1 MTDIPGAAYKAT
13 CRVASTAN
21 ITTLSGL
28 LTIDGIVLV
37 ANDRVL
43 VKDQTASQNNGI
55 YIASAG
61 AWVRS
66 VGANVSSEI
75 NTAIV
80 TIDLGTV
87 NTGSIFTNKFKSSD
101 TLGTTV
107 MPWFKVYSTDWFAP
121 LTSVGAAG
129 PVLSSGGLTPVISMP
144 AATTSVAGHL
154 TAADWNTFNN
164 KQPAGSYLTG
174 TKVDSFNTRTGPVT
188 LSSADVTNALT
199 YTPFNQMAQEQ

>member
-66 VGANVSSEI
+66 VE
-75 NTAIV
+75 
-80 TIDLGTV
+80 
-87 NTGSIFTNKFKSSD
+87 
-101 TLGTTV
+101 
-107 MPWFKVYSTDWFAP
+107 
-121 LTSVGAAG
+121 
-129 PVLSSGGLTPVISMP
+129 
-144 AATTSVAGHL
+144 
-154 TAADWNTFNN
+154 
-164 KQPAGSYLTG
+164 
-174 TKVDSFNTRTGPVT
+174 
-188 LSSADVTNALT
+188 
-199 YTPFNQMAQEQ
+199 QMFLQK

>member
-1 MTDIPGAAYKAT
+1 
-13 CRVASTAN
+13 
-21 ITTLSGL
+21 
-28 LTIDGIVLV
+28 
-37 ANDRVL
+37 
-43 VKDQTASQNNGI
+43 
-55 YIASAG
+55 
-61 AWVRS
+61 
-66 VGANVSSEI
+66 
-75 NTAIV
+75 
-80 TIDLGTV
+80 
-87 NTGSIFTNKFKSSD
+87 
-101 TLGTTV
+101 

-199 YTPFNQMAQEQ
+199 YTPVQPNGTGAIGSWGINVTGSSASATIAGL

>member
-55 YIASAG
+55 YTSAG

-80 TIDLGTV
+80 TID
-87 NTGSIFTNKFKSSD
+87 
-101 TLGTTV
+101 
-107 MPWFKVYSTDWFAP
+107 
-121 LTSVGAAG
+121 
-129 PVLSSGGLTPVISMP
+129 
-144 AATTSVAGHL
+144 
-154 TAADWNTFNN
+154 
-164 KQPAGSYLTG
+164 
-174 TKVDSFNTRTGPVT
+174 
-188 LSSADVTNALT
+188 
-199 YTPFNQMAQEQ
+199 

>member
-55 YIASAG
+55 YIASG
-61 AWVRS
+61 SLGKISRT
-66 VGANVSSEI
+66 NVSSEI

-87 NTGSIFTNKFKSSD
+87 NTGSI
-101 TLGTTV
+101 
-107 MPWFKVYSTDWFAP
+107 Y
-121 LTSVGAAG
+121 
-129 PVLSSGGLTPVISMP
+129 
-144 AATTSVAGHL
+144 
-154 TAADWNTFNN
+154 
-164 KQPAGSYLTG
+164 
-174 TKVDSFNTRTGPVT
+174 
-188 LSSADVTNALT
+188 
-199 YTPFNQMAQEQ
+199 

>member
-1 MTDIPGAAYKAT
+1 MAGVLAIANGGTNSTAAATLGGVIWNRICSRLYTVGIAGSITIRSWSPIWKTLEMTDIPGAAYKAT

-66 VGANVSSEI
+66 VE
-75 NTAIV
+75 
-80 TIDLGTV
+80 
-87 NTGSIFTNKFKSSD
+87 
-101 TLGTTV
+101 
-107 MPWFKVYSTDWFAP
+107 
-121 LTSVGAAG
+121 
-129 PVLSSGGLTPVISMP
+129 
-144 AATTSVAGHL
+144 
-154 TAADWNTFNN
+154 
-164 KQPAGSYLTG
+164 
-174 TKVDSFNTRTGPVT
+174 
-188 LSSADVTNALT
+188 
-199 YTPFNQMAQEQ
+199 QMFLQK

>member
-1 MTDIPGAAYKAT
+1 VGIAGQVLQSSWSSPYLKTLEMTDIPGAAYKAT

-55 YIASAG
+55 YASAG

-164 KQPAGSYLTG
+164 KQPAGHDRY
-174 TKVDSFNTRTGPVT
+174 
-188 LSSADVTNALT
+188 
-199 YTPFNQMAQEQ
+199 

>member
-1 MTDIPGAAYKAT
+1 M
-13 CRVASTAN
+13 V
-21 ITTLSGL
+21 
-28 LTIDGIVLV
+28 
-37 ANDRVL
+37 
-43 VKDQTASQNNGI
+43 
-55 YIASAG
+55 YILPLWNLGKIS
-61 AWVRS
+61 RS
-66 VGANVSSEI
+66 KCFFR

-164 KQPAGSYLTG
+164 KQPAGSYLTL
-174 TKVDSFNTRTGPVT
+174 K
-188 LSSADVTNALT
+188 
-199 YTPFNQMAQEQ
+199 